1 MNMRTPLKN
10 VHSLGSAKEGAD
22 HFWKQRVSAV
32 ANVFL
37 GIWLVW
43 LVASLAGSDHAS
55 FKQALGHP
63 FVAIGLL
70 PAVAHRVFASLTGR
84 PATLQLFLAI
94 AGGGLVLS
102 LSGWVLWSSRHVRR
116 SQRRMSDPMYRAK
129 LVEFGMASAATDSA
143 AS

>member
-37 GIWLVW
+37 GLWLVW
-43 LVASLAGSDHAS
+43 LVASLAGSDHAT

-63 FVAIGLL
+63 FIAIGLL
-70 PAVAHRVFASLTGR
+70 LLVRSGTFHMRLGMQTIIEDYISSEGR
-84 PATLQLFLAI
+84 KIVLLMLNTFFAI
-94 AGGGLVLS
+94 AVGLATTFAILKLS
-102 LSGWVLWSSRHVRR
+102 
-116 SQRRMSDPMYRAK
+116 
-129 LVEFGMASAATDSA
+129 FGS
-143 AS
+143 